1 MCCLP
6 FLCSRKV
13 GILYTTWNKKGENDM
28 DNKNKSLWDEM
39 VSEVKKE
46 FTPEEVKKMKK
57 QKTKA
62 AWWYQAGFYLLLA
75 IAVAVGIIK
84 CCMQIAIPLWC
95 LWPAEA
101 IYVFF
106 AGLTP
111 KAVQACDEEN
121 QETAAEFTFLGL
133 TVLIAFIAFAIV

>member
-1 MCCLP
+1 
-6 FLCSRKV
+6 
-13 GILYTTWNKKGENDM
+13 M

-84 CCMQIAIPLWC
+84 CCMQIAILCGAYGRQKPFM
-95 LWPAEA
+95 
-101 IYVFF
+101 Y
-106 AGLTP
+106 
-111 KAVQACDEEN
+111 
-121 QETAAEFTFLGL
+121 FLPDL
-133 TVLIAFIAFAIV
+133 RQKPYRHVMKRIRRRRQSLHFLV

>member
-1 MCCLP
+1 
-6 FLCSRKV
+6 
-13 GILYTTWNKKGENDM
+13 M
-28 DNKNKSLWDEM
+28 DNKNKSIWDEM

-57 QKTKA
+57 QKTRA
-62 AWWYQAGFYLLLA
+62 AWWYQAGFYLLLV

-121 QETAAEFTFLGL
+121 QEAAAEFTFLGL

>member
-1 MCCLP
+1 
-6 FLCSRKV
+6 
-13 GILYTTWNKKGENDM
+13 M

-84 CCMQIAIPLWC
+84 CCIQIAIPLWC
-95 LWPAEA
+95 LWPKPFM
-101 IYVFF
+101 Y
-106 AGLTP
+106 
-111 KAVQACDEEN
+111 
-121 QETAAEFTFLGL
+121 FLPDL
-133 TVLIAFIAFAIV
+133 RQKPYRHVMKRIRRRRQSLHFLV

>member
-1 MCCLP
+1 
-6 FLCSRKV
+6 
-13 GILYTTWNKKGENDM
+13 M

-84 CCMQIAIPLWC
+84 CCMQIGNPSVV
-95 LWPAEA
+95 PM
-101 IYVFF
+101 
-106 AGLTP
+106 AGRSHLCIFCRTYA
-111 KAVQACDEEN
+111 KSR
-121 QETAAEFTFLGL
+121 TGM
-133 TVLIAFIAFAIV
+133 

>member
-1 MCCLP
+1 
-6 FLCSRKV
+6 
-13 GILYTTWNKKGENDM
+13 M

-84 CCMQIAIPLWC
+84 CCHLCIFCRTYAKSRTGM
-95 LWPAEA
+95 
-101 IYVFF
+101 
-106 AGLTP
+106 
-111 KAVQACDEEN
+111 
-121 QETAAEFTFLGL
+121 
-133 TVLIAFIAFAIV
+133 

>member
-1 MCCLP
+1 
-6 FLCSRKV
+6 
-13 GILYTTWNKKGENDM
+13 M

-84 CCMQIAIPLWC
+84 CCMQIAIPLW
-95 LWPAEA
+95 LPDLRQKPYRHVMKR
-101 IYVFF
+101 IRRRRQS
-106 AGLTP
+106 LH
-111 KAVQACDEEN
+111 
-121 QETAAEFTFLGL
+121 FL
-133 TVLIAFIAFAIV
+133 V